1 MYPFLRFRRN
11 GQKDANR
18 IPLILAFV
26 RKRKI
31 DMNLSFSVT
40 PNELLDVLLNVAPA
54 RPVFIWGAPGIGKS
68 SVVEQFADSVG
79 LPCVSLLGSQLAPE
93 DIIGIPQVKDGT
105 SEFLPPK
112 MIARKEPYVL
122 FLDELNA
129 CSQEVQKAFYSLIYE
144 KRVGEY
150 HLPQGSVIV
159 GAGNRAQDGAIVKT
173 MSSALVNRMF
183 HVQMKTDPGQW
194 LEWAYANGIH
204 PWVTDYVTQ
213 RPDHL
218 FSEPPKTEEPYS
230 TPRSWH
236 MLSDLLN
243 EYHAGEVDLPEET
256 VRMLAYGCISPSHA
270 GMFVAYTKQ
279 LGNTDLLHDILKGTR
294 RWPGKPEER
303 DVLYFLAQSFRAKLI
318 QELPKDKQQLNRDTQ
333 YLAHRG
339 KALMKELSAIN
350 EELAQMV
357 VNAEQGE
364 MLPEWFMVE
373 IVRDLPRLVRVAG

>member
-1 MYPFLRFRRN
+1 
-11 GQKDANR
+11 
-18 IPLILAFV
+18 
-26 RKRKI
+26 
-31 DMNLSFSVT
+31 MNLSFQVT
-40 PNELLDVLLNVAPA
+40 PKELWEVLLSIAPV

-68 SVVEQFADSVG
+68 SLVEQFAKTVG

-93 DIIGIPQVKDGT
+93 DIIGIPQVRDGV

-150 HLPQGSVIV
+150 HLPEGSIVV
-159 GAGNRAQDGAIVKT
+159 GAGNRTQDSAIVKT

-183 HVQMKTDPGQW
+183 HVQMKADAGQW
-194 LEWAYANGIH
+194 LEWAYENGLH
-204 PWVTDYVTQ
+204 PWVIDYITQ

-218 FSEPPKTEEPYS
+218 FSVPPKTEEPFS

-236 MLSDLLN
+236 MLSDILK
-243 EYHAGEVDLPEET
+243 EYGAGEKELPEDT
-256 VRMLAYGCISPSHA
+256 LRMLVYGCVSASHA

-279 LGNTDLLHDILKGTR
+279 LGNRHLLQDIIKGTAK
-294 RWPGKPEER
+294 WPSRPDER
-303 DVLYFLAQSFRAKLI
+303 DVLYFLVQSFRAKLI
-318 QELPKDKQQLNRDTQ
+318 HELPEHKQKMNREAQ

-339 KALMKELSAIN
+339 KALIKELSSIN
-350 EELAQMV
+350 YEIAQMV
-357 VNAEQGE
+357 VAEEEGE
-364 MLPEWFMVE
+364 SLPDWFMVE
-373 IVRDLPRLVRVAG
+373 IVRDLPRLVRAAG